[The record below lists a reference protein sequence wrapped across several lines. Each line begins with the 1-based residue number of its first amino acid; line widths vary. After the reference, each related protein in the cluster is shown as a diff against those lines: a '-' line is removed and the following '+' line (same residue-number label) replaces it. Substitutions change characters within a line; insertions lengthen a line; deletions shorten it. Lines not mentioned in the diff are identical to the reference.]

1 LAGDEPDSRVSHAAN
16 VHEAAQLPSPRDCD
30 AYRFTEGSDFRG
42 VRLQRGQTPIGSD
55 PYRV

>member
-30 AYRFTEGSDFRG
+30 AYRFTEG
-42 VRLQRGQTPIGSD
+42 VRLQRGQTSKGSD